1 MKTILFTPLGGFLLL
16 LLCASACSDDQP
28 SDDTPNNTNEPT
40 PTLITP
46 RIDVRMADPLNQNP
60 FTGILE
66 VYPCTDTSS
75 IFYGNYINGQR
86 TNFYGYY
93 TIVNGDVFGDYN
105 RELHLPTGYYNM
117 VYWGTPKYDEPIHN
131 APQIVSPGLTE
142 GADLSQL
149 YFALRPFSRDTTYS
163 PVYDLV
169 HSVKVAHIGT
179 EGLQTSL
186 MRIGAGLKVAVRQAD
201 NTAFPSEVTGI
212 KAFIGNIAEKV
223 NFYTAEA
230 ANMTKTVSFD
240 LQLSADSLTYGN
252 ATVMLFPSAPNPP
265 LTLAIT
271 LADGSVHTLT
281 QKLGATLSPNTRL
294 TLNLVIGQII
304 PGTDPG
310 NIAIE
315 DWNEESE
322 TIEFPI
328 VD

>member
-1 MKTILFTPLGGFLLL
+1 MKNLSLTLLGLLTML
-16 LLCASACSDDQP
+16 LYAPSCSDDK
-28 SDDTPNNTNEPT
+28 SDSSSDNNDEPALA
-40 PTLITP
+40 LITP

-75 IFYGNYINGQR
+75 LFYGNYINGKR
-86 TNFYGYY
+86 TTFYGYY
-93 TIVNGDVFGDYN
+93 TIVNGIVYGDYN

-142 GADLSQL
+142 GSDLSQL
-149 YFALRPFSRDTTYS
+149 YFALRPFSSDTTYS

-169 HSVKVAHIGT
+169 HAVKVAHIGT
-179 EGLQTSL
+179 EGLQTTL
-186 MRIGAGLKVAVRQAD
+186 TRIGAGLKVVVSQAD
-201 NTAFPSEVTGI
+201 DTTFPSEVTGI
-212 KAFIGNIAEKV
+212 KAFIGDIAEKV
-223 NFYTAEA
+223 NFYTGEA
-230 ANMTKTVSFD
+230 INMTKTVSFD
-240 LQLSADSLTYGN
+240 LQLAADSLTYSN

-265 LTLAIT
+265 MTLAIT

-281 QKLGATLSPNTRL
+281 QNLGATLAPNTRL

-310 NIAIE
+310 NITIE

-322 TIEFPI
+322 TIEFPF

>member
-1 MKTILFTPLGGFLLL
+1 MKKLLLIPLGLFALVLY
-16 LLCASACSDDQP
+16 APSCSDDP
-28 SDDTPNNTNEPT
+28 SDASSDNQNEPALA
-40 PTLITP
+40 LITP

-93 TIVNGDVFGDYN
+93 TIVNGNVFGDYN

-131 APQIVSPGLTE
+131 APQIISPGLTE

-169 HSVKVAHIGT
+169 HAVKVAHIGT

-186 MRIGAGLKVAVRQAD
+186 TRIGAGLKIVVSQAD
-201 NTAFPSEVTGI
+201 STAFPSEVTGL
-212 KAFIGNIAEKV
+212 KAFIGDIAEKV

-230 ANMTKTVSFD
+230 VNMTKTVSFD
-240 LQLSADSLTYGN
+240 LQLATDSLTYSN

-265 LTLAIT
+265 MTLAIT

-281 QKLGATLSPNTRL
+281 QNLGSTLAPNTRL
-294 TLNLVIGQII
+294 SLNIVIGQII

-310 NIAIE
+310 NITIE